1 MPCRPRSARSAL
13 RLRTKAKARFSSV
26 TFHTYREALRDATE
40 RLRAAGVP
48 SPEWDARLLAAHL
61 IHCGHMDIPLNEA
74 PMPGFDVAYGALV
87 GRREAREPL
96 QHILGVA
103 WFGALELEV
112 GPGVFIPRP
121 ETEVLAD
128 WGVKSL
134 QRFNSGKMT
143 KLDPQSPRV
152 VDLCAGSGA
161 LALYVA
167 HYVPQAQVWAVELA
181 DAALAYT
188 RRNAATASRGGAGS
202 VNVVQGDVTDAEILS
217 ELHGTVDLVLTNPPY
232 VPETPDLDPEVYQD
246 PHDAVFGGADGMETI
261 NAMIPTIAALLRPGG
276 RVGIEHD
283 DETSQQVQGALR
295 AHGGFTDIE
304 VLKDLTGTA
313 RFVTAKRG
321 VQ

>member
-1 MPCRPRSARSAL
+1 M
-13 RLRTKAKARFSSV
+13 
-26 TFHTYREALRDATE
+26 TFYTYREALRDATE

-61 IHCGHMDIPLNEA
+61 IHCGHMDIPLDEQ
-74 PMPGFDVAYGALV
+74 PIPGFDVAYGALV

-103 WFGALELEV
+103 WFGPLELEV

-128 WGVKSL
+128 WGVKFLRKLNSL
-134 QRFNSGKMT
+134 ESKEFNS
-143 KLDPQSPRV
+143 QSPRV

-167 HYVPQAQVWAVELA
+167 HYVPQAEVWAVELA
-181 DAALAYT
+181 DASLAYT
-188 RRNAATASRGGAGS
+188 RRNAATAVHGGAGT
-202 VNVVQGDVTDAEILS
+202 VHVVQGDVTEADLLP

-232 VPETPDLDPEVYQD
+232 VPETPDLEPEVYQD
-246 PHDAVFGGADGMETI
+246 PHEAVFGGVDGMETI

-283 DETSQQVQGALR
+283 DDTSQQVQEALR
-295 AHGGFTDIE
+295 AHGGFSHIE

-313 RFVTAKRG
+313 RFVTAQRG

>member
-1 MPCRPRSARSAL
+1 M
-13 RLRTKAKARFSSV
+13 

-61 IHCGHMDIPLNEA
+61 IHCGHMDIPLDEQ
-74 PMPGFDVAYGALV
+74 PIPGFDVAYGALV

-103 WFGALELEV
+103 WFGPLELEV

-134 QRFNSGKMT
+134 KRSNSSGSKELNSYGTKEFNS
-143 KLDPQSPRV
+143 QSPRV

-167 HYVPQAQVWAVELA
+167 HYVPQAEVWAVELA
-181 DAALAYT
+181 DASLAYT
-188 RRNAATASRGGAGS
+188 RRNAATAVHGGAGT
-202 VNVVQGDVTDAEILS
+202 VHVVQGDVTEADLLS

-232 VPETPDLDPEVYQD
+232 VPETPDLEPEVYQD
-246 PHDAVFGGADGMETI
+246 PHEAVFGGVDGMETI

-283 DETSQQVQGALR
+283 DDTSQQVQVALR
-295 AHGGFTDIE
+295 AHGGFSHIE

-313 RFVTAKRG
+313 RFVTAQRG

>member
-1 MPCRPRSARSAL
+1 M
-13 RLRTKAKARFSSV
+13 

-61 IHCGHMDIPLNEA
+61 IHCGHMDIALDEQPI
-74 PMPGFDVAYGALV
+74 PGFDVAYGALV

-103 WFGALELEV
+103 WFGPLELEV

-128 WGVKSL
+128 WGVKFL
-134 QRFNSGKMT
+134 TKFNSLESKEFNSSE
-143 KLDPQSPRV
+143 SPRV

-161 LALYVA
+161 LGLYVA
-167 HYVPQAQVWAVELA
+167 HYVPQAEVWAVELA
-181 DAALAYT
+181 DASLAYT
-188 RRNAATASRGGAGS
+188 RRNAATAVHGGAGT
-202 VNVVQGDVTDAEILS
+202 VHVVQGDVTEADLLP

-232 VPETPDLDPEVYQD
+232 VPETPDLEPEVYQD
-246 PHDAVFGGADGMETI
+246 PHEAVFGGVDGMETI
-261 NAMIPTIAALLRPGG
+261 TAMIPTIAALLRPGG

-283 DETSQQVQGALR
+283 DDTSQQVQEALR
-295 AHGGFTDIE
+295 AHGGFSHIE

-313 RFVTAKRG
+313 RFVTAQRG

>member
-1 MPCRPRSARSAL
+1 MRQ
-13 RLRTKAKARFSSV
+13 KAKARLDTV
-26 TFHTYREALRDATE
+26 TFHTYKEALRDATE

-74 PMPGFDVAYGALV
+74 PMPGFGVAYGALV

-103 WFGALELEV
+103 WFGPLELEV

-128 WGVKSL
+128 WGVKFL
-134 QRFNSGKMT
+134 KKFNSWEMEKFNSLGRT
-143 KLDPQSPRV
+143 KLSSQPPRV

-167 HYVPQAQVWAVELA
+167 HYMPQVEVWAVELA

-188 RRNAATASRGGAGS
+188 RRNVARHAPELQL
-202 VNVVQGDVTDAEILS
+202 VQGDVTDPHVLS

-246 PHDAVFGGADGMETI
+246 PHEAVFGGEDGMETI
-261 NAMIPTIAALLRPGG
+261 TAMIPTIAALLRPGG
-276 RVGIEHD
+276 KVGIEHD
-283 DETSQQVQGALR
+283 DDTSEQVQKALR
-295 AHGGFTDIE
+295 AHGGFTHIE

-313 RFVTAKRG
+313 RFVTAERG

>member
-1 MPCRPRSARSAL
+1 M
-13 RLRTKAKARFSSV
+13 

-61 IHCGHMDIPLNEA
+61 IHCGHMDIALDEQPI
-74 PMPGFDVAYGALV
+74 PGFDVAYGALV

-103 WFGALELEV
+103 WFGPLELEV

-128 WGVKSL
+128 WGVKFL
-134 QRFNSGKMT
+134 TKFNSLESKEFNSSE
-143 KLDPQSPRV
+143 SPRV

-161 LALYVA
+161 LGLYVA
-167 HYVPQAQVWAVELA
+167 HYVPQAEVWAVELA

-188 RRNAATASRGGAGS
+188 RRNAATAARGGAGTI
-202 VNVVQGDVTDAEILS
+202 NVVQGDVTEADLLP
-217 ELHGTVDLVLTNPPY
+217 ELHGSVDLVLTNPPY
-232 VPETPDLDPEVYQD
+232 VPETPDLEPEVYQD
-246 PHDAVFGGADGMETI
+246 PHEAVFGGVDGMETI

-283 DETSQQVQGALR
+283 DDTSQQVQEALR
-295 AHGGFTDIE
+295 AHGGFSHIE

-313 RFVTAKRG
+313 RFVTAQRG

>member
-1 MPCRPRSARSAL
+1 M
-13 RLRTKAKARFSSV
+13 

-40 RLRAAGVP
+40 RLCAAGVP

-61 IHCGHMDIPLNEA
+61 IHCGHMDIPLDQA
-74 PMPGFDVAYGALV
+74 PIPGFDVAYGALV

-103 WFGALELEV
+103 WFGPLELEV

-128 WGVKSL
+128 WGVKFL
-134 QRFNSGKMT
+134 K
-143 KLDPQSPRV
+143 KLNAEETQKLNAGERKKSNAPAPRV

-167 HYVPQAQVWAVELA
+167 HYVPRAQVWAVELA

-188 RRNAATASRGGAGS
+188 RRNAASAVRGGANS
-202 VNVVQGDVTDAEILS
+202 VNVVQGDVTDAGLLP

-246 PHDAVFGGADGMETI
+246 PHEAVFGGADGMETI
-261 NAMIPTIAALLRPGG
+261 TAIIPTIAALLRPGG

-283 DETSQQVQGALR
+283 DETSLLVQEALH
-295 AHGGFTDIE
+295 AHGGFTHIE
-304 VLKDLTGTA
+304 VLRDLTGTA
-313 RFVTAKRG
+313 RFVTARLG